1 MKYIAQSRAQTR
13 SNINKQKENTQ
24 YTLFNLVFCGDNLL
38 DTLKASPKWR
48 YLHETLRR
56 TLLSNGRCTGPRSS
70 KWPILCRVGR

>member
-38 DTLKASPKWR
+38 GTLKASPK
-48 YLHETLRR
+48 
-56 TLLSNGRCTGPRSS
+56 
-70 KWPILCRVGR
+70 